1 MGMLRSPDVLV
12 VTPDDAAD
20 LLLDASAALCVC
32 FSGDKSSSGI
42 GLQRVPKAFMLC
54 SCYADKTSQV

>member
-1 MGMLRSPDVLV
+1 MGMLRGPDVLV

-20 LLLDASAALCVC
+20 LLLGASAALCVC

-42 GLQRVPKAFMLC
+42 GLQRVHAVLMLC
-54 SCYADKTSQV
+54 